1 MYCGSLLQNRATAG
15 ERLKEDL
22 ARIVAKKP
30 DCKSIVLS
38 AENLSNPSGFPTIFE
53 EISEI
58 YDIRIIFYIRRQDDY
73 LISAWQQWYCKI
85 YSDFNSW
92 AKADWFRAN
101 WELVCRDWE
110 KVVPLDHMRVRTYE
124 SASRAD
130 GGILADFASAIG
142 YPEPKALSQ
151 PTGVENQS
159 LSDSVTDLATGK
171 KSLFRD
177 IHDNDFYKMIL
188 DLTGNKY
195 VKRKG
200 ETALPIEDRYQI
212 IASYRQCN
220 EWLCKTFGLA
230 ENADRLFP
238 DIRQQNLHE
247 LTTEE
252 ISREKEEII
261 LSLILGNYSQQKAL
275 AKKI

>member
-1 MYCGSLLQNRATAG
+1 MKITLYLHVGAGKTASSAIQKFLHVNATTLEASGIYVPDNSVNGQLRGRGQHVMYCGSLLQNRATAG

-110 KVVPLDHMRVRTYE
+110 KVVPLDRR
-124 SASRAD
+124 
-130 GGILADFASAIG
+130 G
-142 YPEPKALSQ
+142 
-151 PTGVENQS
+151 
-159 LSDSVTDLATGK
+159 
-171 KSLFRD
+171 LFR
-177 IHDNDFYKMIL
+177 
-188 DLTGNKY
+188 T
-195 VKRKG
+195 VVPVRRA
-200 ETALPIEDRYQI
+200 TPQA
-212 IASYRQCN
+212 C
-220 EWLCKTFGLA
+220 
-230 ENADRLFP
+230 
-238 DIRQQNLHE
+238 
-247 LTTEE
+247 
-252 ISREKEEII
+252 
-261 LSLILGNYSQQKAL
+261 
-275 AKKI
+275 